1 MTPQDAPSRPKLAPT
16 WPQDSPKLAPNW
28 HQNPP
33 QNRLLRRSPLQ
44 RPICQRFWPNVGAF
58 GGSICG
64 HFGASLEGF
73 SSLVF
78 VLVTFLPVQDRLA
91 PPREMPTI
99 CSSSS
104 WLRRAAAIAKRLGS
118 AARHSVAALRRFES
132 PLAWSRLGPKWT
144 AGAAGTA
151 GPISREPKV
160 PLWAPKKRRRAHT
173 VIYSILAPNVAK
185 TQRLS
190 GAPLV
195 PPTRVGTVRDHRCD
209 RRTPARTRSSG
220 CAVAP
225 RRRT

>member
-1 MTPQDAPSRPKLAPT
+1 MAPTWAQNGFKLVQDLRLGPEMPAETLLDPLLTPQDGPSRPNLAPT

-118 AARHSVAALRRFES
+118 AARHHVAASAFRTR
-132 PLAWSRLGPKWT
+132 PRLVQ
-144 AGAAGTA
+144 AGT
-151 GPISREPKV
+151 KV
-160 PLWAPKKRRRAHT
+160 
-173 VIYSILAPNVAK
+173 
-185 TQRLS
+185 
-190 GAPLV
+190 
-195 PPTRVGTVRDHRCD
+195 D
-209 RRTPARTRSSG
+209 RRCRRHRRSNF
-220 CAVAP
+220 
-225 RRRT
+225 